1 MSMRMIQKVFG
12 FFGAK
17 GGNRAHAEARRRGE
31 ERGMDFHHQTIQLSN
46 HQTELSH
53 TEARRHGEEREMNFR
68 HQTIQLSNHQ
78 TELSHAEARRDGGA
92 EMEKVVSR
100 CGRRSSRGG
109 EFLLA
114 GSGSGAGGDAEAP
127 AAQGRRKKGGGQRA
141 NGPTIQRS
149 NGQTVLR
156 GRRFAAPWARAAAV
170 AAVAGGMWLG
180 CGLESAWGAFWDSWF
195 GGGEKTVETV
205 EAVETVADGAATA
218 EPVGTRGR
226 GARAY
231 SGTGTFTKITSLSAL
246 QDGDY
251 VVIVTT
257 ASAGK
262 AMSDTTKG
270 TSWLYPA
277 TVTISGSSIVNP
289 SKSAVFLV
297 KANATYG
304 GYTLENQNS
313 TGYYVSWP
321 TTGNNGG
328 LKNSISAK
336 ECWTFSVSSSQWQL
350 NNVNTTTRIMRFNST
365 GWRAY
370 TSSTGTATHDIYRY
384 RASSVVAPTVTTP
397 TSADVAATSATLGG
411 NVTADGGATVTE
423 RGVVYSLSTQSG
435 DPTVGGTGCTKVTA
449 SAGGTGVFT
458 VSVTGLS
465 GSTAYK
471 FRAYAKNSAGT
482 SYSSVGT
489 FTTPAPGADC
499 WISLETSANG
509 TYYVGDSLASG
520 WWVNWQV
527 NGSWDEGWM
536 KTWVGWQTSGDG
548 YTEYTASWYEDDGS
562 NKKVHSD
569 IGGYTFKVAQPHY
582 IIAQGQRTASGPAAA
597 DATPGTSW
605 TDSSAWP
612 PDGLNTGTAH
622 FTVNAIPVPASMSAA
637 PGDAAGKVQLSWAK
651 NTAGHNV
658 MVVRYASGATPTAPT
673 DGTAYAQNASI
684 GSGKVV
690 YNGSGTSY
698 GNTGLT
704 GGTTYDYYFYSVNN
718 NYYSAET
725 KKSATAAKAP
735 SFATASVTKSTTVGT
750 AVSNT
755 QTASGTPSTM
765 TYSVTCTSGGA
776 ASSTYSVNS
785 SGVFNFTPAAAGT
798 FVFTVSAS
806 NGVGSAAT
814 YTITVTV
821 APVAPTLTLSGQT
834 AVSVSGTVGCMSG
847 ATVNLRRYATSAD
860 ASGDST
866 GTAGTAV
873 SVTGTGTSR
882 TFTDS
887 GLDSCTTYYYKAW
900 QTSGGQTSA
909 ASDVKNRTT
918 DGPAAPDVT
927 PSGAGGEITLN
938 WSAVPGAVSYKV
950 NVCEVASAGT
960 SSRGGAADG
969 TAAAKR
975 VGRRGATSWTV
986 TLSGG
991 TYDTDH
997 ITWTDGKATITQEK
1011 WGGTTAVSSSYISA
1025 PRVYRYHALVLDAG
1039 EGNRW
1044 TSVSYTVSGTY
1055 FGNSIAWGSSDSA
1068 ITSANYTSATAGG
1081 GEPTYSS
1088 GATSTL
1094 TFSGGRYAYI
1104 YNAGTGSN
1112 VQLRPTAITATYEP
1126 AQSCVA
1132 TDVSVTGTSVTF
1144 DAEDGVETGKTYS
1157 WSVVSV
1163 GAGGCESAEESG
1175 EIEVSAEPAPAVGV
1189 TVDGDAVASGGTVGW
1204 GTVEIAGG
1212 AVTKTFTV
1220 ENTGDAALSS
1230 LGNPSV
1236 TAGQGFTVSAMGA
1249 GSLVAGGTTTFTVTF
1264 TPAAAMSAG
1273 VTKEATVSFAHGAE
1287 GSPFSFTVTA
1297 AVPAAAVESTKAS
1310 LSGLIAT
1317 VGYVGSN
1324 TKQMAVSGSHLTGAA
1339 VTVTLSDTATWE
1351 IRKGTSG
1358 TWVSG
1363 PLSLTPSSG
1372 TLAST
1377 VVQVRLKN
1385 GATAGAK
1392 TGTLT
1397 IAGGGASASVV
1408 VNLSGTVYPMPSVS
1422 PASASVTIGTGDD
1435 VYLDFSDYHT
1445 GTVAD
1450 YTYTLEASSGLTEDE
1465 HYLFDSGSGMDGQ
1478 ASSGPGDIWFALP
1491 PSAGTYVFTV
1501 TVQNRDTTARTATFT
1516 WTVVVADAP
1525 GVTKGTV
1532 STSGTGA
1539 TVPATVNA
1547 GGAAT
1552 TVSFVYGT
1560 TESYGTAGT
1569 VTGGSVAAGETAA
1582 AVSVSLTG
1590 LTQGQTY
1597 YYKWTA
1603 VNAGGTTEVTGS
1615 FFLPGDGLE
1624 FPGGMNGWTQSG
1636 TTTRDAEFGTAAG
1649 PYYYTPAYQL
1659 AANAHPTFKEYK
1671 AGTWYGASAT
1681 RYVNGA
1687 DCHYTETDTNGGNNT
1702 MGSDYAGYYTWRGRH
1717 TGSGVEYVI
1726 LYTEGAPVTITSV
1739 TDNHAARGT
1748 ASVTVTATLSA
1759 VPSSSEKVYVRYK
1772 VGSGSFELHE
1782 MGVSGTTATYTIP
1795 GQGKGTLVEYYILTS
1810 PHAYVGTDPDL
1821 CTLRGQKSGTTN
1833 FAYSATILPPTV
1845 TSATPGYEKVS
1856 LAWNLNAAGD
1866 AVMVIRYAGTSPTIT
1881 APTDGTAY
1889 AADTSALGGT
1899 VVYGAYAHPSG
1910 SATLDNAVS
1919 QGTGYTYVFYSVKNN
1934 KYSEGVVRT
1943 ATTESL
1949 ATPTVGVTTAGAGT
1963 LTGADA
1969 GKGEIYV
1976 VARITG
1982 SGSFS
1987 GNPSGAAP
1995 NAGQSLCGGTV
2006 VYKGT
2011 AGSFSV
2017 ADMEGC
2023 QTYKYK
2029 AWLHAAD
2036 ENAWSAGSTVAT
2048 VSMPTPA
2055 APVLNALS
2063 DVTYQGFTASWN
2075 AVPGAVTYRMDIVKG
2090 GGTGAAVLSAD
2101 FADAGLSTENSYPSG
2116 EQTRTFAGQ
2125 TWLTTAVMTKPE
2137 GTSNGAGST
2146 GFLQMQANNGIIV
2159 LPTLNGVKTV
2169 KVVAR
2174 GTNALKLQ
2182 RKVNGA
2188 WDTDHPLETWTLTST
2203 GTEYTHT
2210 FESVQDG
2217 ISLRIV
2223 GDTANAK
2230 YVHDV
2235 TVLGEGTTPVAG
2247 WTDKDVGSLMTV
2259 SGGVVSVVVEELDEL
2274 TTYSVTVRAEGATA
2288 ACASGDSNTQ
2298 SATTLENTS
2307 VTTVTIS
2314 DADGAGNDSAVAAG
2328 GVLAGQTAVLQGT
2341 KLTVASGTVNPT
2353 LLGVVFTTS
2362 GTATGS
2368 DVTTFQ
2374 VRVGTS
2380 ATFAGTETVKGT
2392 VAGGASGSHTVTFG
2406 SAQTLTAGQTYYVW
2420 IEAVTAAGATAGNTV
2435 AVGALTKDAFTMT
2448 GARKNGNT
2456 GAAGTKT
2463 IYGAPTVS
2471 LTPGASGSAT
2481 ISGTVGGLAGGAT
2494 VELRRYTSAEDAAG
2508 DTAGTAGTAVTVT
2521 GGAFSA
2527 TGLEACRPYWFK
2539 ARQTLDG
2546 FTGAWGAAQTAAAP
2560 GLTAPTGLSGTATG
2574 AHSATLS
2581 WDAAAGA
2588 LGYSVNVWHFEGGS
2602 GSETKTDELT
2612 IETLGVTSVNAYSGF
2627 SGVQAADGSDA
2638 VYAGE
2643 VAKASSDNG
2652 SGIQQN
2658 AKSGN
2663 ERGIWTTTS
2672 GGTLKSVSV
2681 DWFKNANSYKVYGKT
2696 SGTFDGT
2703 STSGATQ
2710 IGTLTYASPS
2720 TGDISESGY
2729 VAVLIVP
2736 SGGASYANSITIEW
2750 DASGTGTRVD
2760 DVTAN
2765 ATASGATATCTVG
2778 GTGATLGNLTDNTTY
2793 YWSVAATG
2801 FGGCAGDG
2809 ATGPAFKTDELLGA
2823 PTIVE
2828 PLTAGVEQLG
2838 GAITG
2843 AAGATMIL
2851 KRYES
2856 EDAAMAATADGSLG
2870 GVVVSTTPGTGS
2882 AAGTWTFADTGLDGC
2897 KTYYYRA
2904 WQKATVDGEQA
2915 TSSGSN
2921 VASGKT
2927 QPGLPVLT
2935 AVGAG
2940 SQMTIS
2946 WAPVPGAVS
2955 YYLELASDD
2964 QFSRPTSG
2972 DPVLTEDFA
2981 GFTGSSEVS
2990 DLDAKTSTTGW
3001 SGNKVY
3007 AGAGSARL
3015 GTSSSAGYLTTP
3027 RIAAQSGGGTVY
3039 FDLKQWKEGEGA
3051 SVTVQISYP
3060 EAEGEDEE
3068 WIDVK
3073 TVTPTAE
3080 FDTYSVSLP
3089 AGAKTSD
3096 FWICFD
3102 TVAAKRVYI
3111 DNVRVVPLSSG
3122 STGSLKYEST
3132 VTGAPYERT
3141 ADGLEVGQTYY
3152 YQVTTTYGEGCETV
3166 TPIGSAL
3173 TADAPIIQVT
3183 PMHYNFGTVNKNEGG
3198 ATATFTVRNTGSIAL
3213 KFNAATLV
3221 QDGDAYSITSPT
3233 GSALT
3238 ADLPAG
3244 QSRTYTVKFD
3254 PQVSGTRT
3262 ATLRFGSDAFNVT
3275 GEVPPASGTP
3285 TFGNLDIP
3293 LTGTCY
3299 DPATADP
3306 TVYWLKVE
3314 DELGIE
3320 DTVTDQSMAHE
3331 NDKPVL
3337 TVLTWHYNR
3346 SYRTL
3351 DRSSKATKWTLYDP
3365 NGDVVVTSGGTRLE
3379 NQFFTAVEEYVY
3391 DGKTCAK
3398 FSAPIPALGTGKAVR
3413 GTYTVK
3419 VKVYDSTG
3427 TYWTE
3432 TTHFVPIETG
3442 WLFDDFTRADREATG
3457 SGALENGWTAMT
3469 SGGAVAGE
3477 AAIHADALEL
3487 YGANGECPGVAG
3499 RIAVARDMSDVGY
3512 ATDPH
3517 DFVGTGSW
3525 GFHFK
3530 TGAKTVG
3537 FGDGS
3542 TAGAFVL
3549 GSTASTWL
3557 TATPGQVGYAVAMRD
3572 DAVQLVKFE
3581 GSLLAG
3587 GTITQLGE
3595 AQFSG
3600 AQGKLLAVR
3609 VDFLPGQDEVDA
3621 DAADDGVHHDAVP
3634 AKYRLYVK
3642 EVAKTGGSP
3651 IAECTAADKVLEYEF
3666 PVPEDHNLRYA
3677 GMMWNHGV
3685 AQVSDKT
3692 GAMFDDI
3699 YLPHME
3705 GQTEPMKFHVIDEDT
3720 EGPEF
3725 YGISLRGAVAAP
3737 DVAAHGLT
3745 VTGMVHDASG
3755 VVGNVA
3761 WAMYNGETLLTSG
3774 TATPAAVSGSTT
3786 EHTLSCTIPAGAI
3799 DGSIRSADCRFVLTA
3814 TDGDDDRSENGV
3826 NIDSSEG
3833 TGSFPFTLCAS
3844 TPAAPAWATAEADGA
3859 EMVVLRW
3866 ARAAAGTQYI
3876 VVRSDEEIGDN
3887 ASPQGRTETMA
3898 EGTTV
3903 EGWGTVVYN
3912 GTGDNHLSGT
3922 WTAREFVVAPGSA
3935 NYFAVYGMTGDAG
3948 TGYYFSAPTKP
3959 NAYKWETTDE
3969 GTGETTVHTA
3979 VDGSGVPVASS
3990 VAEGGW
3996 PCTTAKY
4003 EPGEGVD
4010 AFAYRTSVPEIGDTD
4025 PQLLALAFNYETRP
4039 ETGSGWG
4046 GPWTGDVGTWKV
4058 HDGSLLSEGTH
4069 YPAPTGNKL
4078 YWHDTSH
4085 EESTSTEVKLT
4096 RPLKTPD
4103 SGEFY
4108 MAALMNY
4115 YEPNPET
4122 GAEGKWIQI
4131 ALVDASGNDIVSFGM
4146 PGWDHNVAA
4155 IEYNGGQYCGAE
4167 NIESDGYHLYSGHG
4181 NDYVV
4186 VGQLSRE
4193 DHRFRMW
4200 AYWGGSGNT
4209 TTIPEL
4215 YSKKDNGVEVS
4226 VSVERTALNTVLA
4239 DFDFGENTT
4248 LPPVAGIQLR
4258 AGSASGKELGHV
4270 YFDEV
4275 RFANTWEEL
4284 FLFNAPEVYTFDF
4297 DKPEEGTGIMV
4308 GLDDEGHR
4316 MWEISDGALAH
4327 GNVGLNAQFG
4337 LYHRTGI
4344 KAASFTILDKDGNY
4358 ILKSA
4363 SDLAPESGGTL
4374 ASVPLS
4380 GILNRSYSD
4389 WKTPEHGATGVAVPT
4404 NKISLDETYTVEVML
4419 KSTGGKEAVV
4429 TAASESGGAGSDELF
4444 FGEYGENTGYDNYLE
4459 LYNGTGHT
4467 IDLRDYWIAK
4477 LNNVTDPEAILTKF
4491 ADPSNWA
4498 INNNAGRIGAGTVA
4512 ALSGDSVV
4520 SMTEG
4525 TSTAWPEG
4533 PFMLPHRATVC
4544 IVPNNAG
4551 TAFVKALL
4559 GNDCRVIKI
4568 SQSPMAV
4575 SGDDPQMLLY
4585 KEGATQASELA
4596 GCEWID
4602 MAGLTK
4608 PGRPPI
4614 DGDEGQYIMYRL
4626 ESTVEVP
4633 RRYPK
4638 VVDWDEWDYRDWTAE
4653 DKVEPNAWSNL
4664 LATAGAYDKNIGL
4677 GGNMEFKVFDD
4688 DIEPP
4693 ELVRGGV
4700 RVRKTDGTLEEEY
4713 RAVSAGDRTYVVGG
4727 WSFTNMPA
4735 GVEVADLTLEQ
4746 YQKIAEM
4753 WTGGLTQNGGL
4764 SWASELGGTD
4774 LAGWANVIEAGNNKG
4789 QSNVEFDGITQRK
4802 YGAMIARAASVS
4814 AQGDEVWLGFD
4825 LDVAQLTDGM
4835 LTFGYAGG
4843 NAGFKNAYVA
4853 WSATG
4858 EEGSF
4863 KMPNEWN
4870 FDPNSGGAS
4879 TWSEWSRSL
4888 DAESTGI
4895 PASAGHLWFRVY
4907 LSEYGSAAGTF
4918 RMDNMRV
4925 EGAPSVVRVTD
4936 AEICNRGMQFEV
4948 HVKDEASGLDAGA
4961 TGAQSSDDGK
4971 AYFDCGLGT
4980 TDKYR
4985 TVSLV
4990 NGGKSESTITW
5001 TAASGGAPVTTGWGP
5016 LMAQNWY
5023 ESTQA
5028 GHGKLRLSVP
5038 DADDDR
5044 ADDQTM
5050 LRSDFGMLM
5059 VEDDDEAP
5067 PVLDMATMKPR
5078 QEGTMAEWLLVEKTT
5093 VASETMDA
5101 LAVGTLG
5108 LNTTEGTT
5116 SRPRYSLRTAAD
5128 TGLSSPTYAVYQS
5141 GWQAESK
5148 FWTVRLKNTTA
5159 GAGTI
5164 TKISFAGQVGSVL
5177 APTGY
5182 TVKYG
5187 TVTAGE
5193 FDGEES
5199 TTWSG
5204 SLLTSGTAWVKE
5216 GATEGTTGS
5225 PIKTWANYE
5234 KTVSIPLAASGTSGD
5249 EIELRIYGTG
5259 TDPKGIGA
5267 TWYLWDLKIEGE
5279 ISVPGEGGE
5288 DGYTYVTDASL
5299 AQPGGANLPMSGSVY
5314 DEGSGLGAVPTYEL
5328 KRGNKTVSSGE
5339 ITFKAARD
5347 LSARTSKEL
5356 GEFEQNIAVSG
5367 LGYADLALAEY
5378 KGTVH
5383 ATDADHD
5390 REDAGGNNM
5399 DHLNLDGQFAFTVV
5413 DQDLVGP
5420 TAPANVTV
5428 NGTAVVPG
5436 EPPNRLTVTWTNNP
5450 EFLVSFDVAEDVVPT
5465 AENLAD
5471 ATWLAE
5477 HGVEAA
5483 SVKKASLQT
5492 GAAGIGEYRVSLTTT
5507 PAALSNAPA
5516 FSVAVAEGAVANYGF
5531 ERTSEALQAW
5541 RLTDTAGIRAAG
5553 DRAFPGSTTVAPA
5566 PCEGRNSLFV
5576 PSGNVGGT
5584 GGGGAIGAPQS
5595 QVILFENTAH
5605 VAPKVGGSF
5614 WYYKVKNTSSPRVRI
5629 SAYPNENMV
5638 AEERIAF
5645 RVVNPSTGSTSAG
5658 EWHQATFEFEAIG
5671 DGNANCI
5678 LLELYSGNDYSFFD
5692 DVRIGVDVGTGNLP
5706 TMRYVATGPEA
5717 QGLNAKHLFAVDAD
5731 NNRAQDRMVGATAAF
5746 YTAYDITPPTP
5757 VAFKSH
5763 GKGASTDQVD
5773 DPTTQFDLTWF
5784 SNDIGPDDPDD
5795 ANYQTGWSGKEVLSP
5810 WGTYRVYYTTYDP
5823 VDMEDKASKA
5833 GKSTETY
5840 LYETLIEGT
5849 DDQGRPKYHGAGWKH
5864 VENGAEIEDVTA
5876 PAVGGKR
5883 KYSGWDQITKDANN
5897 QQTVRLYD
5905 LDFDQEYVVVVVGVD
5920 KAGNEGPVNSSSW
5933 ATNNTIKFSLT
5944 RGWHVPKAEAVTA
5957 LEGRVSDIGQRLT
5970 NTVVSALEWTA
5981 AGMTRNAE
5989 TGEMEGEATK
5999 DYDLLQWDARYF
6011 RESPDNEWKLL
6022 QTVKTNWF
6030 VDDGGPTNRGS
6041 IRFYRASYKDRWKK
6055 AVTNAT
6061 TGQVTAQTPLVSEE
6075 VYAQTA
6081 VRLRPGQNFTALHG
6095 VPYTNTFRGVFGGLD
6110 EFPGGNTSADGTVI
6124 DFYEPQAT
6132 ETKTE
6137 SYWLHQS
6144 GNWLRE
6150 GDEWQ
6155 EAGEGQEG
6163 GEGQAGGAPKP
6174 KPVNDIVQDR
6184 NFFTRA
6190 FSIQLP
6196 NTIPDKY
6203 VAGVQT
6209 IMHGAKP
6216 EEVPYLLW
6224 KPIAQVPT
6232 NGFSRVVEC
6241 GTAKAPKYNIVALRL
6256 PVATHP
6262 SKMNLLESGFAQGYP
6277 WEADQIYTID
6287 TLTREPGHS
6296 CYCDPEGNWQYV
6308 AGGNVPW
6315 DYFKPN
6321 DVLVIVSKNK
6331 PFGDETSTSTSWT
6344 WTYDPKKFYTLPNR
6358 HMQAE

>member
-1 MSMRMIQKVFG
+1 MTKI
-12 FFGAK
+12 
-17 GGNRAHAEARRRGE
+17 
-31 ERGMDFHHQTIQLSN
+31 
-46 HQTELSH
+46 
-53 TEARRHGEEREMNFR
+53 
-68 HQTIQLSNHQ
+68 
-78 TELSHAEARRDGGA
+78 
-92 EMEKVVSR
+92 VVSYTE
-100 CGRRSSRGG
+100 GSSVPEGTATGG
-109 EFLLA
+109 VQFP
-114 GSGSGAGGDAEAP
+114 GDW
-127 AAQGRRKKGGGQRA
+127 
-141 NGPTIQRS
+141 NS
-149 NGQTVLR
+149 
-156 GRRFAAPWARAAAV
+156 WATTKTTSQDT
-170 AAVAGGMWLG
+170 
-180 CGLESAWGAFWDSWF
+180 EF
-195 GGGEKTVETV
+195 GGGDYYYTPAINLT
-205 EAVETVADGAATA
+205 ADQ
-218 EPVGTRGR
+218 EYK
-226 GARAY
+226 AY
-231 SGTGTFTKITSLSAL
+231 KGGSYYAGGGWWITGNRSDQVWTFT
-246 QDGDY
+246 GDAGSNDKLCVTANGGWTPTGAGYYTLRGWDTGSGIQY
-251 VVIVTT
+251 VVMYT
-257 ASAGK
+257 
-262 AMSDTTKG
+262 SDE
-270 TSWLYPA
+270 P
-277 TVTISGSSIVNP
+277 VTIS
-289 SKSAVFLV
+289 SASD
-297 KANATYG
+297 NHATAG
-304 GYTLENQNS
+304 
-313 TGYYVSWP
+313 TGAV
-321 TTGNNGG
+321 
-328 LKNSISAK
+328 
-336 ECWTFSVSSSQWQL
+336 
-350 NNVNTTTRIMRFNST
+350 
-365 GWRAY
+365 
-370 TSSTGTATHDIYRY
+370 
-384 RASSVVAPTVTTP
+384 TV
-397 TSADVAATSATLGG
+397 SATLSG
-411 NVTADGGATVTE
+411 N
-423 RGVVYSLSTQSG
+423 
-435 DPTVGGTGCTKVTA
+435 TVGETVYLRY
-449 SAGGTGVFT
+449 SAFT
-458 VSVTGLS
+458 DP
-465 GSTAYK
+465 AHK
-471 FRAYAKNSAGT
+471 WEAGN
-482 SYSSVGT
+482 
-489 FTTPAPGADC
+489 TT
-499 WISLETSANG
+499 
-509 TYYVGDSLASG
+509 V
-520 WWVNWQV
+520 
-527 NGSWDEGWM
+527 
-536 KTWVGWQTSGDG
+536 
-548 YTEYTASWYEDDGS
+548 
-562 NKKVHSD
+562 
-569 IGGYTFKVAQPHY
+569 VAM
-582 IIAQGQRTASGPAAA
+582 T
-597 DATPGTSW
+597 
-605 TDSSAWP
+605 
-612 PDGLNTGTAH
+612 
-622 FTVNAIPVPASMSAA
+622 
-637 PGDAAGKVQLSWAK
+637 
-651 NTAGHNV
+651 
-658 MVVRYASGATPTAPT
+658 
-673 DGTAYAQNASI
+673 
-684 GSGKVV
+684 
-690 YNGSGTSY
+690 GSGTSR
-698 GNTGLT
+698 TGTIPAKSAGTTVEWYVFTSPHAAATTYPDLCTLRGKRDT
-704 GGTTYDYYFYSVNN
+704 GGNFSYTVVQPAPGITDNGVTSGTLGVAGAALTAGVTANGASTAVTFEYGT
-718 NYYSAET
+718 SASYGQT
-725 KKSATAAKAP
+725 GTVSGTPVA
-735 SFATASVTKSTTVGT
+735 SGSGTASVTLAGL
-750 AVSNT
+750 
-755 QTASGTPSTM
+755 ASGTHYYYRWTADN
-765 TYSVTCTSGGA
+765 G
-776 ASSTYSVNS
+776 SSATAT
-785 SGVFNFTPAAAGT
+785 GDFWTACPAAPS
-798 FVFTVSAS
+798 VSAS
-806 NGVGSAAT
+806 GSGG
-814 YTITVTV
+814 
-821 APVAPTLTLSGQT
+821 TLSLSWP
-834 AVSVSGTVGCMSG
+834 AVAG
-847 ATVNLRRYATSAD
+847 AA
-860 ASGDST
+860 
-866 GTAGTAV
+866 
-873 SVTGTGTSR
+873 
-882 TFTDS
+882 
-887 GLDSCTTYYYKAW
+887 
-900 QTSGGQTSA
+900 
-909 ASDVKNRTT
+909 
-918 DGPAAPDVT
+918 
-927 PSGAGGEITLN
+927 
-938 WSAVPGAVSYKV
+938 SYKV
-950 NVCEVASAGT
+950 NVCEVAAGGAGT
-960 SSRGGAADG
+960 SSRGAAADG

-975 VGRRGATSWTV
+975 IGRRGVTSWTV
-986 TLSGG
+986 TLGGG

-997 ITWTDGKATITQEK
+997 ITWRDGTATITQEK
-1011 WGGTTAVSSSYISA
+1011 WNTTTGVSSSYISN
-1025 PRVYRYHALVLDAG
+1025 PRVYKGHALVLDAG
-1039 EGNRW
+1039 EGNKW
-1044 TSVSYTVSGTY
+1044 VSFEYTVATTY
-1055 FGNSIAWGSSDSA
+1055 YGNSLSWGSSDSA
-1068 ITSANYTSATAGG
+1068 ITSANYSSATAGG
-1081 GEPTYSS
+1081 GTPNYSVS
-1088 GATSTL
+1088 GGSATL
-1094 TFSGGRYAYI
+1094 TFEGGRYAYI
-1104 YNAGTGSN
+1104 FNAATANN
-1112 VQLRPTAITATYEP
+1112 VQFRPTAITATYEP
-1126 AQSCVA
+1126 AQNCVA
-1132 TDVSVTGTSVTF
+1132 TDEPVNGTSVTF
-1144 DAEDGVETGKTYS
+1144 GAGDGIEVGHTYA
-1157 WSVVSV
+1157 WSVMSV
-1163 GAGGCESAEESG
+1163 GQGTASCGNQDEG
-1175 EIEVSAEPAPAVGV
+1175 EQLVSAAAAPAVGV
-1189 TVDGDAVASGGTVGW
+1189 EENASGAAVADEGSYSFGTC
-1204 GTVEIAGG
+1204 EIAGG
-1212 AVTKTFTV
+1212 AVTKTFKVT
-1220 ENTGDAALSS
+1220 NTGDAALAS
-1230 LGNPSV
+1230 LGNPTV
-1236 TAGQGFTVSAMGA
+1236 TAGQGFTVGAMGA
-1249 GSLVAGGTTTFTVTF
+1249 ASLAAGGTTTFTVTF
-1264 TPAAAMSAG
+1264 TPAAGMSGGA
-1273 VTKEATVSFAHGAE
+1273 TKTATVSFAHGAA
-1287 GSPFSFTVTA
+1287 GSPFEFEVTA
-1297 AVPAAAVESTKAS
+1297 TVPAAELTATQSS
-1310 LSGLIAT
+1310 LSGLIST
-1317 VGYVGSN
+1317 VGYAGSN
-1324 TKQMAVSGSHLTGAA
+1324 NKSFTLGGSHLTTAN
-1339 VTVTLSDTATWE
+1339 VTLTLSDTTTWQV
-1351 IRKGTSG
+1351 KVGSGSWGTSG
-1358 TWVSG
+1358 SITPTSG
-1363 PLSLTPSSG
+1363 SVPNT
-1372 TLAST
+1372 TIY
-1377 VVQVRLKN
+1377 VRLKN
-1385 GATAGAK
+1385 GATAGSK

-1397 IAGGGASASVV
+1397 IAGGGASGSVV
-1408 VNLSGTVYPMPSVS
+1408 VNLSGTVYPMPSAS
-1422 PASASVTIGTGDD
+1422 PASASVTVARGATATLDLSDYVTHHASFTYTLTTAPAGLTAGTDYVFDGGTGDLM
-1435 VYLDFSDYHT
+1435 VET
-1445 GTVAD
+1445 AT
-1450 YTYTLEASSGLTEDE
+1450 
-1465 HYLFDSGSGMDGQ
+1465 
-1478 ASSGPGDIWFALP
+1478 
-1491 PSAGTYVFTV
+1491 AGTYTFVV
-1501 TVQNRDTTARTATFT
+1501 TVKNPDTTERKATFT
-1516 WTVVVADAP
+1516 WTVTVADAP
-1525 GVTKGTV
+1525 GVTKGAA

-1539 TVPATVNA
+1539 TVAATVDA

-1552 TVSFVYGT
+1552 TVSFAW
-1560 TESYGTAGT
+1560 GTAEGTYDHSGT
-1569 VTGGSVAAGETAA
+1569 VTGSPVAAGATAG
-1582 AVSVSLTG
+1582 AVSASLSDVP
-1590 LTQGQTY
+1590 QGQEIY
-1597 YYKWTA
+1597 YRWTA
-1603 VNAGGTTEVTGS
+1603 VNAGGTTVVTGS
-1615 FFLPGDGLE
+1615 YFQPGDGLE
-1624 FPGGMNGWTQSG
+1624 FPGTMNGWAQSG
-1636 TTTRDAEFGTAAG
+1636 TTTRDPNFGTATG

-1659 AANAHPTFKEYK
+1659 AANANPQFKETK
-1671 AGTWYGASAT
+1671 AGTWWTAQAT
-1681 RYVNGA
+1681 RYANGA
-1687 DCHYTETDTNGGNNT
+1687 ECHYTDTDTDGSHGNNT
-1702 MGSDYAGYYTWRGRH
+1702 LGAPYAGYYTWRGRD
-1717 TGSGVEYVI
+1717 TGSGIEYVI
-1726 LYTEGAPVTITSV
+1726 LYTENAPVAFTGAS
-1739 TDNHAARGT
+1739 DNHEAGGT
-1748 ASVTVTATLSA
+1748 AGVTVTATLSA
-1759 VPSSSEKVYVRYK
+1759 APSGSEKVYIRYK
-1772 VGSGSFELHE
+1772 VGTGAFVLRE
-1782 MGVSGTTATYTIP
+1782 MDVNGTTATYTID
-1795 GQGKGTLVEYYILTS
+1795 GAGKGTTVEYYLLTS

-1821 CTLRGQKSGTTN
+1821 CTLRGLKSGETN
-1833 FAYSATILPPTV
+1833 FCYTTTLLPPRN
-1845 TSATPGYEKVS
+1845 ATATAGYEKVDLGWDS
-1856 LAWNLNAAGD
+1856 NAAGS
-1866 AVMVIRYAGTSPTIT
+1866 AVMVIRYAGTSPSVT
-1881 APTDGTAY
+1881 APADGTAY
-1889 AADTSALGGT
+1889 PADTSALGGT

-1910 SATLDNAVS
+1910 HESLANAVS
-1919 QGTGYTYVFYSVKNN
+1919 QGTGYTYVLYSVEGSGGSS
-1934 KYSEGVVRT
+1934 KYSAGVRVT
-1943 ATTESL
+1943 ATTKAL
-1949 ATPTVGVTTAGAGT
+1949 ATPEVLVDETGFVTWSAATVR
-1963 LTGADA
+1963 TGE
-1969 GKGEIYV
+1969 KFV
-1976 VARITG
+1976 VARCDG
-1982 SGSFS
+1982 SDGFSGS
-1987 GNPSGAAP
+1987 PSGGEP
-1995 NAGQSLCGGTV
+1995 SVGDTPFCGGKV
-2006 VYKGT
+2006 VYVGT
-2011 AGSFSV
+2011 GDEWTDDGV
-2017 ADMEGC
+2017 AGC
-2023 QTYKYK
+2023 QTYYYK
-2029 AWLHAAD
+2029 AWLKAPG
-2036 ENAWSAGSTVAT
+2036 ENAWSAGSDVASET
-2048 VSMPTPA
+2048 MATPA
-2055 APVLNALS
+2055 APVLDALS
-2063 DVTYQGFTASWN
+2063 GVTYQGFTASWN
-2075 AVPGAVTYRMDIVKG
+2075 AVPGAVTYRMDVWTGSTTTTRDTLTRATTGVASGTTTYTGWSNKTGASGATYSGKTAGSNDSIQMNATSGNAIWTTVS
-2090 GGTGAAVLSAD
+2090 GGTARKVTVSWNTSTSSGRTLTVYGSNSAFSGD
-2101 FADAGLSTENSYPSG
+2101 SGGTELGTIKYGTSTELSITGDYKYL
-2116 EQTRTFAGQ
+2116 RFKAGGALYVSS
-2125 TWLTTAVMTKPE
+2125 LTVDWEE
-2137 GTSNGAGST
+2137 GS
-2146 GFLQMQANNGIIV
+2146 
-2159 LPTLNGVKTV
+2159 KTTV
-2169 KVVAR
+2169 
-2174 GTNALKLQ
+2174 
-2182 RKVNGA
+2182 
-2188 WDTDHPLETWTLTST
+2188 WDN
-2203 GTEYTHT
+2203 
-2210 FESVQDG
+2210 V
-2217 ISLRIV
+2217 
-2223 GDTANAK
+2223 
-2230 YVHDV
+2230 
-2235 TVLGEGTTPVAG
+2235 
-2247 WTDKDVGSLMTV
+2247 DVGSVMTV
-2259 SGGVVSVVVEELDEL
+2259 SGGVVSVPVTGLEEL

-2298 SATTLENTS
+2298 SATTPENTS

-2328 GVLAGQTAVLQGT
+2328 GVLAGQTVLVQGT

-2353 LLGVVFTTS
+2353 LSGVVFTTS

-2406 SAQTLTAGQTYYVW
+2406 SAQTLTAGNTYYVW

-2456 GAAGTKT
+2456 GTAGTKT

-2508 DTAGTAGTAVTVT
+2508 DTAGTAGTAVTVS
-2521 GGAFSA
+2521 GGTFSA

-2602 GSETKTDELT
+2602 GSEEATYTVTGTGTISAGGTAPAGSRASLTGAIQMTGGSSQVLTLSGFAGCRITGIKLSMRSNSSTGKGGLTVQVGSADAQTLVAAGTAFNDAAWHNAWSTSYVDIEKEVELT
-2612 IETLGVTSVNAYSGF
+2612 VGTGEDVVITI
-2627 SGVQAADGSDA
+2627 AAS
-2638 VYAGE
+2638 
-2643 VAKASSDNG
+2643 
-2652 SGIQQN
+2652 
-2658 AKSGN
+2658 
-2663 ERGIWTTTS
+2663 
-2672 GGTLKSVSV
+2672 
-2681 DWFKNANSYKVYGKT
+2681 ANSLYCNGYT
-2696 SGTFDGT
+2696 
-2703 STSGATQ
+2703 
-2710 IGTLTYASPS
+2710 ITY
-2720 TGDISESGY
+2720 
-2729 VAVLIVP
+2729 
-2736 SGGASYANSITIEW
+2736 
-2750 DASGTGTRVD
+2750 GTGTRVD

-2765 ATASGATATCTVG
+2765 ATAAGATATCTVS

-2823 PTIVE
+2823 PVIVE

-2838 GAITG
+2838 GTITG

-2870 GVVVSTTPGTGS
+2870 GVVVPTTAGTGS

-2904 WQKATVDGEQA
+2904 WQKATVEGEQA

-2927 QPGLPVLT
+2927 DPGLPVLT
-2935 AVGAG
+2935 PVGAG

-3102 TVAAKRVYI
+3102 TVAAKRAYI

-3122 STGSLKYEST
+3122 NTGSLKYEST

-3152 YQVTTTYGEGCETV
+3152 YRVTTTYGEGCETV

-3379 NQFFTAVEEYVY
+3379 NQFFTAVEDYVY

-3432 TTHFVPIETG
+3432 TTNFVPIETG

-3666 PVPEDHNLRYA
+3666 PAPEDHNLRYA

-3737 DVAAHGLT
+3737 DVAASGLT

-3786 EHTLSCTIPAGAI
+3786 EYTLSCAIPAGAI

-3866 ARAAAGTQYI
+3866 ARAAAGTQYV

-4131 ALVDASGNDIVSFGM
+4131 ALVDANGNDIVSFGM
-4146 PGWDHNVAA
+4146 PGWNYNVAA
-4155 IEYNGGQYCGAE
+4155 IEYNSAQYCGNE
-4167 NIESDGYHLYSGHG
+4167 NIDQGYHLNSGHG

-4239 DFDFGENTT
+4239 DFDFGASTT

-4344 KAASFTILDKDGNY
+4344 KEASFTILDKDGNY

-4700 RVRKTDGTLEEEY
+4700 RVRKADGSLEEEY

-4802 YGAMIARAASVS
+4802 YGAMIARASGSYAKD
-4814 AQGDEVWLGFD
+4814 DEVWLGFD

-4907 LSEYGSAAGTF
+4907 LSDYGTTVGTF

-4948 HVKDEASGLDAGA
+4948 HVKDEASGLDAGT

-4985 TVSLV
+4985 TVTLED
-4990 NGGKSESTITW
+4990 GGKSESTITW
-5001 TAASGGAPVTTGWGP
+5001 TAANAERTGPVTTGWGP
-5016 LMAQNWY
+5016 QLAHAWY
-5023 ESTQA
+5023 EETQA

-5347 LSARTSKEL
+5347 LSARTAKEL

-5390 REDAGGNNM
+5390 REDASGNNM

-5436 EPPNRLTVTWTNNP
+5436 ETPNRLTVTWTNNP
-5450 EFLVSFDVAEDVVPT
+5450 EFLVAFDVAEDVVPT

-5471 ATWLAE
+5471 ASWLLA

-5483 SVKKASLQT
+5483 SVKKASMQT

-5566 PCEGRNSLFV
+5566 PCEGTNSLFV

-5629 SAYPNENMV
+5629 SAYPNEDMV

-5784 SNDIGPDDPDD
+5784 SHDIGPDDPDD
-5795 ANYQTGWSGKEVLSP
+5795 ANYQTGWSGKDVLSP

-5823 VDMEDKASKA
+5823 VDMEDKASEA

-5883 KYSGWDQITKDANN
+5883 KYSGWDQITKDANS

-5944 RGWHVPKAEAVTA
+5944 RGWHMPKADAVTA

-5989 TGEMEGEATK
+5989 SGEMEGEATK
-5999 DYDLLQWDARYF
+5999 DYDLLQWDARNF
-6011 RESPDNEWKLL
+6011 RESPDNDWKLL

-6081 VRLRPGQNFTALHG
+6081 VRLRPGENYTALHG
-6095 VPYTNTFRGVFGGLD
+6095 VPYTNTFHAVFGGAE
-6110 EFPGGNTSADGTVI
+6110 EFPGGTTAALGTTI
-6124 DFYEPQAT
+6124 DFFTPAT
-6132 ETKTE
+6132 NALAHET
-6137 SYWLHQS
+6137 YWLRDD
-6144 GNWLRE
+6144 GEWMDG
-6150 GDEWQ
+6150 GDR
-6155 EAGEGQEG
+6155 
-6163 GEGQAGGAPKP
+6163 
-6174 KPVNDIVQDR
+6174 PVGDVVQTDR

-6190 FSIQLP
+6190 FSINLP
-6196 NTIPDKY
+6196 NELPEKY
-6203 VAGVQT
+6203 VAGTET
-6209 IMHGAKP
+6209 IRHSNGNTTV
-6216 EEVPYLLW
+6216 VPYMVW
-6224 KPIAQVPT
+6224 KPILQVPT
-6232 NGFSRVVEC
+6232 NGFSQVIRC
-6241 GTAKAPKYNIVALRL
+6241 GEVTAPVFNVVALRL
-6256 PVATHP
+6256 PVAAHP
-6262 SKMNLLESGFAQGYP
+6262 SEMNLVESGFGYV
-6277 WEADQIYTID
+6277 EGSQVFRGDQIYTID
-6287 TLTREPGHS
+6287 TITREPGHS
-6296 CYCDPEGNWQYV
+6296 CYCKKVVEDGQVRYEWRFV
-6308 AGGNVPW
+6308 GGNGLVPAG
-6315 DYFKPN
+6315 YFKPN
-6321 DVLVIVSKNK
+6321 DVLVIVSKS
-6331 PFGDETSTSTSWT
+6331 GGAGESWT
-6344 WTYDPKKFYTLPNR
+6344 WTYNPKKFYTLPNR
-6358 HMQAE
+6358 HMQAGE